1 MKQPGRPVMA
11 AAAVPV
17 APRLIG
23 RAAELEVLSGLLDR
37 VAERGGALVVRGEP
51 GVGKTVLLDSLL
63 AGATGWVIARVAGVE
78 SEMELAFAGLH
89 QLCGPFLDRLGLLPG
104 PQRDALAAAFGV
116 RRRCSWSVWPC
127 LACCRRWLRS
137 GLLCAWWT
145 MRSGSIG
152 PRRRPWGL
160 SRGGCRRSRR

>member
-1 MKQPGRPVMA
+1 M
-11 AAAVPV
+11 AAAVPA

-63 AGATGWVIARVAGVE
+63 AGATGCVIARVAGVE

-104 PQRDALAAAFGV
+104 PQRMRWRLRSGCVQDV

-127 LACCRRWLRS
+127 LACCRR
-137 GLLCAWWT
+137 
-145 MRSGSIG
+145 
-152 PRRRPWGL
+152 
-160 SRGGCRRSRR
+160 

>member
-1 MKQPGRPVMA
+1 MRKGPISGVRGVRALRESQVGRVKQPGRPVMA
-11 AAAVPV
+11 AAVPA

-51 GVGKTVLLDSLL
+51 GVGKTVLLDALL

-104 PQRDALAAAFGV
+104 PQRDALAGAVGLGAGAAPGV
-116 RRRCSWSVWPC
+116 VLVGGSAV
-127 LACCRRWLRS
+127 
-137 GLLCAWWT
+137 GLL
-145 MRSGSIG
+145 SG
-152 PRRRPWGL
+152 
-160 SRGGCRRSRR
+160 